1 MIDRCWLPS
10 GDDSWVL
17 LIAVLHENLSNSNL
31 AAVGLLGDPF
41 SCCLH
46 PVHLLRL
53 GARWPDRRRLA

>member
-1 MIDRCWLPS
+1 MLS
-10 GDDSWVL
+10 
-17 LIAVLHENLSNSNL
+17 IAVLHEDFTNSNL

-53 GARWPDRRRLA
+53 DARWPDRRRLA

>member
-1 MIDRCWLPS
+1 M
-10 GDDSWVL
+10 L
-17 LIAVLHENLSNSNL
+17 LIAVLHEDLTNSNL

-53 GARWPDRRRLA
+53 DARWPDRRRLA